1 MGGNDRKTNVLAN
14 ITTLL
19 ILLSL
24 LMTLLPCSCTGEHLN
39 QEKSTLSKGVEMT
52 SRNSKTEEI
61 LVKFRPGVPQ
71 TRREEISLS
80 AGLESVRI
88 VSPPDLYLFRIPKD
102 VRISDVK
109 DRLQTVPEVEYAEPN
124 YIRKTE

>member
-1 MGGNDRKTNVLAN
+1 MGRSDKKTNVPAH

-52 SRNSKTEEI
+52 NRNSTTDEI

-80 AGLESVRI
+80 AGLESIRI